1 MLNLTN
7 ILIFLLVIALI
18 INAILVTSYK
28 RTLASQARMMI
39 EIKKMYNEY
48 IDNCCK
54 EENNGQKKQIR
65 LFER

>member
-1 MLNLTN
+1 MINLTN
-7 ILIFLLVIALI
+7 ILIFLLVVALI

-28 RTLASQARMMI
+28 RTLASQAKMMI

-48 IDNCCK
+48 IDSYCK
-54 EENNGQKKQIR
+54 EENNGQKKQAE